1 MPSANKVRIR
11 HAVTIDVLIPAIEKD
26 LATLPYVIDAVR
38 THVKHPIGRILIVAP
53 KKTRILD
60 FCRKKGC
67 TFVDENTVLPITKRY
82 PLPFT
87 EMGKIR
93 LVVPAIVE
101 AEW

>member
-1 MPSANKVRIR
+1 MPSPKKVRIR

-60 FCRKKGC
+60 FCRKRA
-67 TFVDENTVLPITKRY
+67 VPLSMRIQSSRLQKRY

-101 AEW
+101 TEW

>member
-1 MPSANKVRIR
+1 MPSPNKVRIR

-60 FCRKKGC
+60 FCRKKAVPLSMRIQSSRLQKKISITVHGNGKDPVGC
-67 TFVDENTVLPITKRY
+67 SSNC
-82 PLPFT
+82 
-87 EMGKIR
+87 
-93 LVVPAIVE
+93 
-101 AEW
+101 